1 MLAQLEMFINLRF
14 TRAAETDKEN
24 RSMEYGISKSRF
36 YYSIKFLLAERVYLN
51 NCSSLLLDNLEFHSS
66 RYYIYIRC
74 KDRFNT
80 IRIALYNN
88 LYNKFHNI
96 LKSESEDR
104 LRTDCFLR
112 YYLVNSDEIRFVIK

>member
-36 YYSIKFLLAERVYLN
+36 YYSIKFILAERVYLN
-51 NCSSLLLDNLEFHSS
+51 NCSSLLLDNFTL
-66 RYYIYIRC
+66 RDIYIRC

-80 IRIALYNN
+80 IRIALYN
-88 LYNKFHNI
+88 LYNKFVQYS
-96 LKSESEDR
+96 KVR
-104 LRTDCFLR
+104 KRG
-112 YYLVNSDEIRFVIK
+112 